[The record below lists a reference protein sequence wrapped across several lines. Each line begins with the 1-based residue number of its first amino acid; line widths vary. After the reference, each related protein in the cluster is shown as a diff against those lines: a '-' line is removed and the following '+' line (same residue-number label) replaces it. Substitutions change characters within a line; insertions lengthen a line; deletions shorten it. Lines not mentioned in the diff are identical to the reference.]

1 MRIGQASRQPA
12 LRGPVQKPS
21 LEKVGLVYILD
32 GVGILP
38 SGCGQGIQPH
48 GATEEP
54 VYDTPQRLVVNLVQ
68 TQGIHLQLG
77 QGFPGHLPCY
87 STIGHN
93 LSIVPGTLEE
103 PVGYLSFSEVTCS
116 HF

>member
-1 MRIGQASRQPA
+1 MRISQASRQPA
-12 LRGPVQKPS
+12 PRGPVQKPS
-21 LEKVGLVYILD
+21 LEKGGLVSILD

-48 GATEEP
+48 RATGDL
-54 VYDTPQRLVVNLVQ
+54 VYDAPQQLVVHLVQ

-77 QGFPGHLPCY
+77 QGFPSNLPCY

-93 LSIVPGTLEE
+93 LSIVEFIPLYGMMRL
-103 PVGYLSFSEVTCS
+103 
-116 HF
+116 